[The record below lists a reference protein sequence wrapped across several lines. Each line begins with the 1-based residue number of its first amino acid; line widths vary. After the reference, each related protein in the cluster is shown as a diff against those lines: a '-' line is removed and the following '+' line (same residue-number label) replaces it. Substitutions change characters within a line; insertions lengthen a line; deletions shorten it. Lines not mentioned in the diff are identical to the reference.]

1 MAGFGGSVKLTGEAQ
16 YRQALQAIAADLKN
30 VAAQQKLTA
39 ATYDKSD
46 SSLTALSKRSEE
58 LKNKLASQQEK
69 VKTLTAALK
78 DYQNQQEK
86 NKSTLQ
92 NLQSQLDK
100 EKAKLVE
107 IEAQYGKN
115 SKEYE
120 QQVKVID
127 NLEKE
132 LKDLNTQYDKNETT
146 IKKTQAALTSAEAD
160 VKKTGTQMEKLGKQ
174 AEEAGV
180 GADKLGI
187 AVDDSGKKAR
197 SAAEGGY
204 TVFKNILANLATQ
217 VINRA
222 LDGVKSLSRAVFDA
236 GMNFDSAMSKVQ
248 AISGASAEE
257 MAKLTDKAKEMGET
271 TKFSASE
278 SAEALNY
285 MAMAG
290 WKTED
295 MLNGLE
301 GIMHLA
307 AASGSDLATTSD
319 IVTDALTAM
328 GYSAGEAGRLADVM
342 AAASSNANTNVEM
355 MGMTFQYAA
364 PIVGALGY
372 SMEDTAVAI
381 GLMANAGIKG
391 EKAGTALRSV
401 LTRLS
406 APPAE
411 CAKAME
417 KLGISITDSEGKMKP
432 LNTVIDDL
440 RKAFDGLSESE
451 QTQLAKNI
459 AGQEAMSGLLAIVN
473 AAPADY
479 EKLTKAV
486 NNSSGAAEKMADTMQ
501 NNVGGKMTLLKSQLE
516 GIYLTIW
523 KKVEPTISKTIDS
536 ISKALKNVDWNK
548 FGETAS
554 KALERVADAFKW
566 LIEHKDVVINA
577 IKMMIAAFAV
587 NKIANFTNSLGSLI
601 STFTNVASKAGSIVG
616 KLTGISSAA
625 GTLTTAASGA
635 ATSTGLLSSAMGL
648 LTNPISLVAVGAAGL
663 VTALVASTYAMNG
676 VGEKTQLVNQH
687 LAESKKILKENTSSW
702 EELSKTQ
709 QDNVNKGMTEMS
721 YYQSL
726 ADELADIVDANGKVK
741 SGYEDR
747 AAFITSTLRDAL
759 GIEIQMTDG
768 VVQGYADIEKSIQ
781 STIAAKKAKVQLDA
795 QEALYTE
802 ALQKQGEVISMIT
815 QLEKDKAEAQAES
828 TEKFNKYTEALLAGN
843 EMEAQIHLQ
852 AWQRSEERKNKIEA
866 DLGKQEEL
874 YSMYA
879 YNIGQYED
887 NMAKYSQ
894 GKYDEMSNIV
904 WEYTQDYQSAEEA
917 QKAALA
923 DQIANTETQISL
935 LNKIYKEKGDERIKN
950 QITTAEKT
958 LSNLKSQM
966 GQYNSTTETNLKAN
980 LQMWDSNLDST
991 LSQITGA
998 NVEFRDAGDGNV
1010 QMYINGIASG
1020 EAKSKSEM
1028 RTIVEETVGEISKQ
1042 KPLADSAGQNLIAGV
1057 NNGIANQNQQSS
1069 AFRSISTFGSNLLS
1083 RLRASLQE
1091 HSPSKATNEMGRF
1104 LLQGLGLG
1112 IKTEEDVVISQV
1124 EDFGENVL
1132 GALNGA
1138 LDEGVNTNALQALQT
1153 AIPTEFNAS
1162 IGTNTAQMAEA
1173 AQTADKSLV
1182 GYFKQALS
1190 EMKIEMDDQEMGR
1203 FVDNTVTR
1211 LVYN

>member
-39 ATYDKSD
+39 ASYDKSD
-46 SSLTALSKRSEE
+46 TSLSALSKRSEE
-58 LKNKLASQQEK
+58 LKNKLAAQQEK

-78 DYQNQQEK
+78 DYQSQQDK
-86 NKSTLQ
+86 NKTTIQ

-100 EKAKLVE
+100 EKSKLAE

-120 QQVKVID
+120 QQAKVVD
-127 NLEKE
+127 SLEKE

-160 VKKTGTQMEKLGKQ
+160 VKKTGNQMEKLGKQ

-180 GADKLGI
+180 GADKLGL
-187 AVDDSGKKAR
+187 AVEDSGKKAK
-197 SAAEGGY
+197 SAGEGGY
-204 TVFKNILANLATQ
+204 TVFKNVLANLSTQ
-217 VINRA
+217 IINKVI
-222 LDGVKSLSRAVFDA
+222 DGVKSLGRAVYDA
-236 GMNFDSAMSKVQ
+236 GTDFDSAMAKVQ
-248 AISGASAEE
+248 AVSGASAED
-257 MAKLTDKAKEMGET
+257 MDKLAAKAKEMGET

-301 GIMHLA
+301 GIMNLA

-328 GYSAGEAGRLADVM
+328 GYSAGDAGRLADVM

-355 MGMTFQYAA
+355 MGQTFQYAA

-372 SMEDTAVAI
+372 SMEDTATAI

-417 KLGISITDSEGKMKP
+417 RLGISITDSEGKMKP
-432 LNTVIDDL
+432 LNSVIDDL

-479 EKLTKAV
+479 EKLTQAV
-486 NNSSGAAEKMADTMQ
+486 NNSTGAAKNMADTMQ
-501 NNVGGKMTLLKSQLE
+501 DNVGGKMTKLKSQLE

-523 KKVEPTISKTIDS
+523 KKVEPVISKTIDS
-536 ISKALKNVDWNK
+536 ISKALKNVNWDK

-554 KALERVADAFKW
+554 KALERVADGFKW
-566 LIEHKDVVINA
+566 LIEHQDVVINA
-577 IKMMIAAFAV
+577 IKLMIAAFAV
-587 NKIANFTNSLGSLI
+587 NKIATFTNSLGSLV
-601 STFTNVASKAGSIVG
+601 STFSNVASKAGSIVTKITG
-616 KLTGISSAA
+616 LTGATN
-625 GTLTTAASGA
+625 TLATATSGA

-648 LTNPISLVAVGAAGL
+648 LTNPISLVAIGAAGL
-663 VTALVASTYAMNG
+663 VTALVASTYAMGDTN
-676 VGEKTQLVNQH
+676 EKTRLMNQH
-687 LAESKKILKENTSSW
+687 LEESKKMLKENTSSW
-702 EELSKTQ
+702 EELTKTQ
-709 QDNVNKGMTEMS
+709 QDNVNKGMTEITH
-721 YYQSL
+721 YQAL
-726 ADELADIVDANGKVK
+726 ADELSDIVDENGKVK

-747 AAFITSTLRDAL
+747 AAFITTTLKEAL
-759 GIEIQMTDG
+759 GIEIQMTDE
-768 VVQGYADIEKSIQ
+768 VIQGYNDIEQSIQ
-781 STIAAKKAKVQLDA
+781 NTIAAKKAKVQLDA

-802 ALQKQGEVISMIT
+802 ALEKQGEVISMIT
-815 QLEKDKAEAQAES
+815 KLEQDKANVTAES
-828 TEKFNKYTEALLAGN
+828 EAVFEKY
-843 EMEAQIHLQ
+843 MEAIIAGDDTMAAIHLTQ
-852 AWQRSEERKNKIEA
+852 WQRSEERKNKIEK
-866 DLGKQEEL
+866 DLSAQEGL
-874 YSMYA
+874 YSQYV

-894 GKYDEMSNIV
+894 GKYDEMSNIQWDFV
-904 WEYTQDYQSAEEA
+904 KDFETAEDA
-917 QKAALA
+917 KKAELEES
-923 DQIANTETQISL
+923 IKNTETQLAL
-935 LNKIYKEKGDERIKN
+935 LNKIYEQKGDERIKG
-950 QITTAEKT
+950 QITEAEKS
-958 LSNLKSQM
+958 LANLKSQM
-966 GQYNSTTETNLKAN
+966 GQYNATTDTNLREN
-980 LQMWDSNLDST
+980 VQLWDKSLDQTVSK
-991 LSQITGA
+991 ITGA
-998 NVEFRDAGDGNV
+998 NVEFRDAGGGNV
-1010 QMYINGIASG
+1010 QMYVNGLASG

-1028 RTIVEETVGEISKQ
+1028 KSLVEKTIGEINNQ
-1042 KPLADSAGQNLIAGV
+1042 KPNADTAGQNLISGV
-1057 NNGIANQNQQSS
+1057 NNGIANRNQQNIAFSSIS
-1069 AFRSISTFGSNLLS
+1069 AFGNSLLS
-1083 RLRASLQE
+1083 KLQAALRE
-1091 HSPSKATNEMGRF
+1091 ESPSKATNKMGQF
-1104 LLQGLGLG
+1104 LLKGLGLG
-1112 IKTEEDVVISQV
+1112 IQKEEGTVISQV

-1138 LDEGVNTNALQALQT
+1138 LEDGVSTNAIQAIQN
-1153 AIPTEFNAS
+1153 AIPTEFNANVRAHTS
-1162 IGTNTAQMAEA
+1162 RMAEA
-1173 AQTADKSLV
+1173 AQTRDKSILS
-1182 GYFKQALS
+1182 YFKQALS
-1190 EMKIEMDDQEMGR
+1190 QMKIEMDGYEMGS
-1203 FVDNTVTR
+1203 FVDKTVTK

>member
-39 ATYDKSD
+39 ASYDKSD

-58 LKNKLASQQEK
+58 LKNKLAAQQEK

-78 DYQNQQEK
+78 DYQSQQDK
-86 NKSTLQ
+86 NKTTIQ

-100 EKAKLVE
+100 EKSKLAE

-115 SKEYE
+115 SKEY
-120 QQVKVID
+120 QTQAKVVD
-127 NLEKE
+127 DLEKE
-132 LKDLNTQYDKNETT
+132 LKELNTQYDKNETT

-180 GADKLGI
+180 GADKLGL
-187 AVDDSGKKAR
+187 AVDDSGKKAK

-204 TVFKNILANLATQ
+204 TVFKNVLANLATT
-217 VINRA
+217 VITKA
-222 LDGVKSLSRAVFDA
+222 VEGVKSLGRAVFDA
-236 GMNFDSAMSKVQ
+236 GTNFDSAMSKVQ
-248 AISGASAEE
+248 AVSGASAEDME
-257 MAKLTDKAKEMGET
+257 KLTNKAKEMGET

-328 GYSAGEAGRLADVM
+328 GYSAGDAGRLADVM

-355 MGMTFQYAA
+355 MGQTFQYAA

-372 SMEDTAVAI
+372 NMEDTAVAI

-432 LNTVIDDL
+432 LNSVIDDL

-486 NNSSGAAEKMADTMQ
+486 NNSTGAAEKMATTMQ

-516 GIYLTIW
+516 GVYLTIW
-523 KKVEPTISKTIDS
+523 KKIEPTISKTIDS
-536 ISKALKNVDWNK
+536 ISKALKNVDWNA
-548 FGETAS
+548 FGEKAS
-554 KALERVADAFKW
+554 KALEKVANGFKW
-566 LIEHKDVVINA
+566 LIENKDLVINA
-577 IKMMIAAFAV
+577 LKLIIAGFAYT
-587 NKIANFTNSLGSLI
+587 KILQFTHSISNTVSALTNMAGVSGKIVPLI
-601 STFTNVASKAGSIVG
+601 
-616 KLTGISSAA
+616 TG
-625 GTLTTAASGA
+625 LTTAQGRATA
-635 ATSTGLLSSAMGL
+635 ATTLATTATNLFNAAWKANPIGLVVTGLGL
-648 LTNPISLVAVGAAGL
+648 LAGGIAAVTSALGSNNGAL
-663 VTALVASTYAMNG
+663 SETDR
-676 VGEKTQLVNQH
+676 H
-687 LAESKKILKENTSSW
+687 LRESKKILEENTASW
-702 EELSKTQ
+702 EELTKTQ
-709 QDNVNKGMTEMS
+709 QENVNQGMTEMT
-721 YYQSL
+721 YYQAL
-726 ADELADIVDANGKVK
+726 ADELSDIVDENGRVK
-741 SGYEDR
+741 KGYEDR
-747 AAFITSTLRDAL
+747 AAFITSTLKEAL
-759 GIEIQMTDG
+759 GVEIQMVDG
-768 VVQGYADIEKSIQ
+768 VIQGYSGIQ
-781 STIAAKKAKVQLDA
+781 QSLQDTIAAKKAKIQLDA

-802 ALQKQGEVISMIT
+802 ALQKQGEVISIIT
-815 QLEKDKAEAQAES
+815 QLEKDKAAATAES
-828 TEKFNKYTEALLAGN
+828 ESIFKKYTDAILAGN
-843 EMEAQIHLQ
+843 DTEAQIHLQ
-852 AWQRSEERKNKIEA
+852 AWQRSEDRKNKIES

-894 GKYDEMSNIV
+894 GKYDEMSTIRWDDV
-904 WEYTQDYQSAEEA
+904 KDFETAEDAKKAELEQS
-917 QKAALA
+917 
-923 DQIANTETQISL
+923 IANAETQL
-935 LNKIYKEKGDERIKN
+935 AQLNKIYAEKGDERIKG
-950 QITTAEKT
+950 QITEAEKT
-958 LSNLKSQM
+958 LSNLRSQM
-966 GQYNSTTETNLKAN
+966 SQYNSTTETNLREN
-980 LQMWDSNLDST
+980 VQLWDKSLDQTVSK
-991 LSQITGA
+991 LTGA
-998 NVEFRDAGDGNV
+998 NVEFRDAGGGNV
-1010 QMYINGIASG
+1010 QMYVNGIASG
-1020 EAKSKSEM
+1020 EPKSKSEM
-1028 RTIVEETVGEISKQ
+1028 KTLVTETIAEINKQ
-1042 KPLADSAGQNLIAGV
+1042 KGSADAAGQNLISGV
-1057 NNGIANQNQQSS
+1057 NSGISNQNQQSG
-1069 AFRSISTFGSNLLS
+1069 AFRSISAFGNSLLG

-1091 HSPSKATNEMGRF
+1091 HSPSKATNEMGQF
-1104 LLQGLGLG
+1104 LLKGLGLG
-1112 IKTEEDVVISQV
+1112 IEKEEDTIISQV
-1124 EDFGENVL
+1124 EDLGGNVL
-1132 GALNGA
+1132 SSLNSALE
-1138 LDEGVNTNALQALQT
+1138 EGVSTNALQSLQN
-1153 AIPTEFNAS
+1153 AIPTEFNANMS
-1162 IGTNTAQMAEA
+1162 ANTSQMAEA
-1173 AQTADKSLV
+1173 AQTGEKSLV
-1182 GYFKQALS
+1182 AYFKQALS
-1190 EMKIEMDDQEMGR
+1190 EMKIEMDDIAMGK
-1203 FVDNTVTR
+1203 FVDNTVTK